1 MPIRVC
7 RFIGWIFVLAALAVG
22 AYEITEMLRSGAW
35 RLTAL
40 GEVWFKLHPSS
51 LNGAQAGIQRYV
63 APWLWEPVIT
73 TILLWP
79 GWMVFGVPGILAVLM
94 CRRRKRYFR
103 MPRRLR

>member
-1 MPIRVC
+1 M
-7 RFIGWIFVLAALAVG
+7 LAALLVG
-22 AYEITEMLRSGAW
+22 SYEVMELLKTGTW

-40 GEVWFKLHPSS
+40 GEVWFKLHTAS

-79 GWMVFGVPGILAVLM
+79 GWLVFGVPGVLGLSL
-94 CRRRKRYFR
+94 CRRRKRYFK
-103 MPRRLR
+103 MPRRLQ

>member
-1 MPIRVC
+1 M
-7 RFIGWIFVLAALAVG
+7 LAALLIG
-22 AYEITEMLRSGAW
+22 SYEVMELLKTGTW

-40 GEVWFKLHPSS
+40 GEVWFKLHTAS

-79 GWMVFGVPGILAVLM
+79 GWLVFGVPGVLGLSL
-94 CRRRKRYFR
+94 CRRRKRYFK
-103 MPRRLR
+103 MPRRLQ